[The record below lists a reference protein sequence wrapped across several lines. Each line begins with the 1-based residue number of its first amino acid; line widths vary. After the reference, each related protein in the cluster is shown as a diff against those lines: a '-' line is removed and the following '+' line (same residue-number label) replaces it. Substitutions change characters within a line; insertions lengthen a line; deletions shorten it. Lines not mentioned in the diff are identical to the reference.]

1 MDIARSVLKII
12 VVPLIVGLFLLGQW
26 LFYYPGAYQP
36 PPSEP
41 PPLADITVPSPLV
54 TEFDDTFERRRGA
67 LIVDVAHQNRF
78 AADELYLPELRIA
91 SRGYEVHY
99 LEMAEELAEKL
110 RLAESLVVVL
120 PWQAFSAAE
129 VELVKGFVAKGG
141 KLLLVGDPTRPSAIN
156 SLATEFGLVF
166 EKDYL
171 YNIKENEGN
180 YRNVFFRDF
189 ADSPLTA
196 KLSQVVLYAAGSIS
210 SSGGGLVFAD
220 EDTFASTRETTEPL
234 SPVAIS
240 ADHRVLAVADLT
252 FMVAP
257 YYAFWDNQRFIANI
271 ADWLTT
277 PARVFQ
283 LEDFPYFFDDTLTLA
298 LGDGSLLA
306 PGLMLKN
313 LLDDRGKSPVLSQW
327 PGAGEVAGDTV
338 FLGLFQHAEAVADFL
353 EDGGISL
360 IEAKEGEEA
369 EVEVRGVGRLPQTEV
384 SLLYLY
390 DGDDYQVL
398 LCLADTQETLEK
410 MVGLLK
416 TGDFREHLV
425 RDSLAIYHQ
434 GVEEEEPAE
443 EEGAEEQP
451 EEEPWPFPFPPAE

>member
-1 MDIARSVLKII
+1 MDIAKRVLKII

-26 LFYYPGAYQP
+26 LFYYPGAYEP

-41 PPLADITVPSPLV
+41 PDLSDIIVPSPAV
-54 TEFDDTFERRRGA
+54 TEFEDTFERRQGTVV
-67 LIVDVAHQNRF
+67 VDVAHQNRF

-99 LEMAEELAEKL
+99 LETAEELAEKL
-110 RLAESLVVVL
+110 RLADSLVVVL
-120 PWQAFSAAE
+120 PRKAFSAAE
-129 VELVKGFVAKGG
+129 VKLVKGFVAKGG
-141 KLLLVGDPTRPSAIN
+141 KLLLVADPTRPSAIN

-166 EKDYL
+166 EKDHL

-196 KLSQVVLYAAGSIS
+196 GLSQVVLYAAGAVS

-252 FMVAP
+252 FMLAP

-277 PARVFQ
+277 SARVFQ
-283 LEDFPYFFDDTLTLA
+283 LEDFPYFLDAVTVA
-298 LGDGSLLA
+298 PGDGSLFVQ
-306 PGLMLKN
+306 GLMLKN
-313 LLDDRGKSPVLSQW
+313 LLADRGRSPTLSQW
-327 PGAGEVAGDTV
+327 PGAGEIAGDTV
-338 FLGLFQHAEAVADFL
+338 FLGLFEHLEAVADFL
-353 EDGGISL
+353 EDGISL
-360 IEAKEGEEA
+360 IEA
-369 EVEVRGVGRLPQTEV
+369 EVEVRGVGRLPQRGT
-384 SLLYLY
+384 SLLYLC
-390 DGDDYQVL
+390 DADAYQVL
-398 LCLADTQETLEK
+398 LCLADTQETLDK

-425 RDSLAIYHQ
+425 SDSLAIYHQ

-451 EEEPWPFPFPPAE
+451 EEDSWPFPFPPAE